1 MGVSPIV
8 IFAAV
13 LYFVIVFGIGWYTR
27 KAAVSA
33 ADYMVGG
40 RKVGPVVNGAALAST
55 YLSPASFL
63 GLPAFVF
70 ILGYPFWWAMC
81 GIIAGM
87 PLASMI
93 TAAPLRKYAPV
104 SFTDYYADRYEDQ
117 KFMRILVGLPTLFA
131 GMAYVVL
138 ALVGTGLFM
147 MAILHVPY
155 VWAVLLATLAVMF
168 YVYLGGMVATTWSNA
183 FQGLM
188 MAIAAFVC
196 AIAILAHYG
205 GFVGL
210 GEAINANN
218 PNFWFSPHNPEG
230 ASHPLMATWTGMI
243 GFYFVWHF
251 GFAAMPYTVVRFF
264 TSMDVKAARRS
275 VFWAVVFGGIMYW
288 GLMII
293 GAAARVLI
301 ETLHPLMQAEGVT
314 NAVTLLAKIK
324 EIYAVGGVAVTDY
337 SMIAAVEALRSPAL
351 LGVLVA
357 GGLAIAMST
366 AAGWVMVLNVLI
378 GRDWMG
384 NVLGNKWAIE
394 NPVKS
399 LRLWSII
406 ILAVG
411 GLLSLKPLAL
421 VLDLSGWAFVTII
434 ATVGAPLILGLWWR
448 RSTKAATYATI
459 ITFFPL
465 TLYSWLYAKFNLGS
479 PHWFFLSDK
488 DNLIATGH
496 QVYWIPVS
504 FIFFIVVSLLTK
516 PPAEETIQKYCDD
529 LH

>member
-1 MGVSPIV
+1 VGVSPVV
-8 IFAAV
+8 ILAAV
-13 LYFVIVFGIGWYTR
+13 LYFVIVFGIGLCTR
-27 KAAVSA
+27 KAAISA
-33 ADYMVGG
+33 SDYMVGG
-40 RKVGPVVNGAALAST
+40 RRVGAVVNGAALASS
-55 YLSPASFL
+55 YLSPATFL
-63 GLPAFVF
+63 GMPAFVF
-70 ILGYPFWWAMC
+70 LLGYPFWWAMC

-87 PLASMI
+87 PLASML
-93 TAAPLRKYAPV
+93 TAAPLRKYAPI

-117 KFMRILVGLPTLFA
+117 KTMRILVGLPTLFA
-131 GMAYVVL
+131 GLAYVVL

-147 MAILHVPY
+147 MAILHIPY
-155 VWAVLLATLAVMF
+155 FWAVVLATGAVMF

-188 MAIAAFVC
+188 MTVAAVVC
-196 AIAILAHYG
+196 AIAILTHYG
-205 GFVGL
+205 GFIGL
-210 GEAINANN
+210 GEAINTNN
-218 PNFWFSPHNPEG
+218 PNFWLAPHNPEG
-230 ASHPLMATWTGMI
+230 FSHPLMATWTGMI

-264 TSMDVKAARRS
+264 TSMDVKSARRS

-293 GAAARVLI
+293 GAAARVVI
-301 ETLHPLMQAEGVT
+301 ETLHPLMREAGVT
-314 NAVTLLAKIK
+314 DAVSLLAKIK

-337 SMIAAVEALRSPAL
+337 SMIAAIEALRSPIL

-384 NVLGNKWAIE
+384 NVFGSKWAIE
-394 NPVKS
+394 NPIKS
-399 LRLWSII
+399 LRLWTIV
-406 ILAVG
+406 ILVAG
-411 GLLSLKPLAL
+411 ALLAFKPLAL

-434 ATVGAPLILGLWWR
+434 STVGAPLILGLWWR

-465 TLYSWLYAKFNLGS
+465 TLCSWLYAKYHLGS
-479 PHWFFLSDK
+479 PHWFFLSSEE
-488 DNLIATGH
+488 NLIATAH
-496 QVYWIPVS
+496 QVYWVPVS
-504 FIFFIVVSLLTK
+504 FIFFIIVSLLTK
-516 PPAEETIQKYCDD
+516 PPKDETIKKYCDD

>member
-8 IFAAV
+8 VLAAV
-13 LYFVIVFGIGWYTR
+13 LYFVVVFGIGWYTR

-117 KFMRILVGLPTLFA
+117 KAMRILVGLPTLFA

-155 VWAVLLATLAVMF
+155 MWAVLLATLAVMF

-188 MAIAAFVC
+188 MTIAAFVC
-196 AIAILAHYG
+196 AVAILGHYG

-210 GEAINANN
+210 GEAIYANN
-218 PNFWFSPHNPEG
+218 PNFWMSPHNPEG
-230 ASHPLMATWTGMI
+230 FSHPLMATWTGMI

-301 ETLHPLMQAEGVT
+301 ETLHPLMQMEGVT

-337 SMIAAVEALRSPAL
+337 SMIAAVEALSSPVL
-351 LGVLVA
+351 LGILVA

-448 RSTKAATYATI
+448 RSTRAATYATI
-459 ITFFPL
+459 IVFFPL
-465 TLYSWLYAKFNLGS
+465 TLYSWLYARNVLGS
-479 PHWFFLSDK
+479 PHWFFLSDP

-504 FIFFIVVSLLTK
+504 FIFFIIVSLLTK
-516 PPAEETIQKYCDD
+516 PPAEETIKKYCDD